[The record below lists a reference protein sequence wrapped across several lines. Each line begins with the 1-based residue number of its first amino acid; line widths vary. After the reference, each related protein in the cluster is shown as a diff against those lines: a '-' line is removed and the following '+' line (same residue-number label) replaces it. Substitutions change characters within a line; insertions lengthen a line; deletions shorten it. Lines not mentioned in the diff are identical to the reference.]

1 MGHARHCETPVATGL
16 RQVHS
21 AQGGA
26 GLRDRTL
33 KGDGFVAQGT
43 RHEVSGIILVA
54 AAIVAYLAL
63 GGQSEG
69 ALGSVVA
76 HGLKA
81 GLGLTAWWI
90 PGFVGVVGVFAIL
103 GRPAWATPSR
113 MWAVLGLTLVLDGL
127 TGLGGTAPGGFVG
140 YGIGHGLRF
149 LVGTAGAVVL
159 LIAFFLALL
168 VLVTGGSVREGA
180 RVSGRGLL
188 WAANR
193 TGTGGLRAVRALADW
208 VFPVADREPL
218 PAGPDTDG
226 GPGSPGQE
234 AAAPSRILPEE
245 TALTGHTPAEIEAPK
260 PLPLR
265 RTRGAGGVP
274 ASAAGFGAGGAG
286 ADLPP
291 LSLLAEGEPASLR
304 GREPEIRAELLLETL
319 RHFGIEARLSEVT
332 RGPAVTRFE
341 VVPPPGVKVSRIV
354 NLADDIALSLAASGV
369 RMEAPI
375 PGKSAIGIEVPN
387 QAVSV
392 VRLREVLEAPAFK
405 SAASPLSVALGK
417 DIAGKPVVAQ
427 LDQMPHLLV
436 AGATGSGKS
445 VLINVLIA
453 SLLFRSTPAQV
464 QLLLIDPK
472 VVELSGFNGIP
483 HLVTPVV
490 TDPKKASQALRWA
503 VREME
508 RRYQIFAQRGVR
520 DIARYNAQ
528 LQEEDT
534 FLPYTV
540 VVIDE
545 LADLMMVAPVEVEES
560 INRLAQMARAAG
572 IHLVVATQRPSVD
585 VITGTIKANI
595 PSRIAFA
602 VSSQVDSRTILDGS
616 GAEKLLGR
624 GDMLYSPVGAAKPQR
639 LQGCYVTESEM
650 EALVSYLRERA
661 PDELPSLEFQGAEET
676 EAPTDTDSLFQDA
689 LRVVVESRQ
698 ASASMLQ
705 RRLRVGYTRAA
716 RIIDQMAE
724 RGYVGPQDG
733 ARPRD
738 VYLSLD
744 QYHRLFADGD
754 TEAR

>member
-1 MGHARHCETPVATGL
+1 M
-16 RQVHS
+16 
-21 AQGGA
+21 
-26 GLRDRTL
+26 
-33 KGDGFVAQGT
+33 VAQGT

-90 PGFVGVVGVFAIL
+90 PGFVGLVGVFAIV

-113 MWAVLGLTLVLDGL
+113 VWAVLGLTLVLDGL
-127 TGLGGTAPGGFVG
+127 TGLGGRRPGGFIG
-140 YGIGHGLRF
+140 YGIAHSLRF
-149 LVGTAGAVVL
+149 LVGPAGAVVL
-159 LIAFFLALL
+159 LAAFFLALL
-168 VLVTGGSVREGA
+168 VLLTGGSVAEAG

-193 TGTGGLRAVRALADW
+193 TGAGGLRAMRGLADW
-208 VFPVADREPL
+208 VFPVADREPE
-218 PAGPDTDG
+218 PAGPDAGAESPVAARSDERS
-226 GPGSPGQE
+226 GP
-234 AAAPSRILPEE
+234 PSSILP
-245 TALTGHTPAEIEAPK
+245 APIAAVDPVSK
-260 PLPLR
+260 AADPPPLVPLR
-265 RTRGAGGVP
+265 RTRV
-274 ASAAGFGAGGAG
+274 SAPGLLGQVEGTGPG
-286 ADLPP
+286 PDLPP
-291 LSLLAEGEPASLR
+291 LRLLAAGEPASLR
-304 GREPEIRAELLLETL
+304 GREPEVRADLLLETL
-319 RHFGIEARLSEVT
+319 RHFGIEARLADVT
-332 RGPAVTRFE
+332 QGPAVTRFE

-392 VRLREVLEAPAFK
+392 VRLRDVLEAPAFQM
-405 SAASPLSVALGK
+405 ARSPLSVALGK

-453 SLLFRSTPAQV
+453 SLLFRATPEQV

-508 RRYQIFAQRGVR
+508 RRYQMFAERGVR
-520 DIARYNAQ
+520 DIARYNSQ
-528 LQEEDT
+528 RQEEDPL
-534 FLPYTV
+534 LPYTV

-639 LQGCYVTESEM
+639 VQGCYVTETEM
-650 EALVSYLRERA
+650 EALVSYLRDRA
-661 PDELPSLEFQGAEET
+661 PDELPSLEFQGEE
-676 EAPTDTDSLFQDA
+676 EADVPTDTDSLFQDA